1 MKKSLTIADIADA
14 LHLSRNTVSKALN
27 GKHVSPKTKQL
38 ILDTAVQMGY
48 KSFDL
53 ISSSGAGGGPAAP
66 GGRQHCEKGCENGC
80 PLLK

>member
-53 ISSSGAGGGPAAP
+53 ISSSGAGGGPD
-66 GGRQHCEKGCENGC
+66 KKILLLSSV
-80 PLLK
+80 PLLTASY